1 MDILDIYGKLKKV
14 DGIKLER
21 YADGAFTATIQQFD
35 PHTGKGLPPQTGSF
49 QREAITQEREKIAKR
64 LAAVDELI
72 SDLDATPE
80 K

>member
-1 MDILDIYGKLKKV
+1 MDILEIYGKLKKV

-35 PHTGKGLPPQTGSF
+35 PHTGKPLPPQTGNF
-49 QREAITQEREKIAKR
+49 QQETIDQERERIAKR
-64 LAAVDELI
+64 LAAIDELI
-72 SDLDATPE
+72 ADLNATPE